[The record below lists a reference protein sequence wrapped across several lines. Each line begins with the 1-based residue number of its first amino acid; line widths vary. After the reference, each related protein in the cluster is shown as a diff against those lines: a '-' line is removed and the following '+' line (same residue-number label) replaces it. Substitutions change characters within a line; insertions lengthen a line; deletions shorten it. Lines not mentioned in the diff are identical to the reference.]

1 MKMITESDLKVLF
14 SADAIQ
20 KGIADLGAK
29 LIEVYGQEEL
39 YLICVL

>member
-29 LIEVYGQEEL
+29 LNEVYGQE
-39 YLICVL
+39 